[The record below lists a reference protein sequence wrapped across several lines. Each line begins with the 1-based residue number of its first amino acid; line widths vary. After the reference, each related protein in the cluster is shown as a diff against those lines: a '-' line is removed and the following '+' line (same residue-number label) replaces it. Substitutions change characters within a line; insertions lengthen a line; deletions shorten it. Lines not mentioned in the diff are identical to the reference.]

1 MPIALADL
9 LTEQQ
14 VILRLRSRKSAN
26 AIREIVDVLASDI
39 GGRKIAKPEAFLEQV
54 FAREQTHA
62 SLVEDGVTF
71 PHARTDLVD
80 EIVIG
85 VGRSRAGI
93 PFCETQQRAHLI
105 FVIGVPERL
114 LSDYLVCVGT
124 LARLVKDKTIRSRL
138 LNAETPREFIEAL
151 TAEFCCRV
159 SGRRATSAYANSRMA
174 RSTVSTSC
182 GVLTILHATRAYDM
196 RYGVVE
202 ATMRC
207 ARRRSTT
214 SSVFV

>member
-1 MPIALADL
+1 MPISLADL

-14 VILRLRSRKSAN
+14 MILRLRSRKPPN

-39 GGRKIAKPEAFLEQV
+39 SGRKIAKPEAFLEQV
-54 FAREQTHA
+54 FDGEQTHP
-62 SLVEDGVTF
+62 SVVENGVAF

-93 PFCETQQRAHLI
+93 PFGENQQRANLI

-124 LARLVKDKTIRSRL
+124 LARLVKNKTIRSRL
-138 LNAETPREFIEAL
+138 LNAEAPRAFIEAL
-151 TAEFCCRV
+151 TAD
-159 SGRRATSAYANSRMA
+159 T
-174 RSTVSTSC
+174 
-182 GVLTILHATRAYDM
+182 L
-196 RYGVVE
+196 
-202 ATMRC
+202 
-207 ARRRSTT
+207 
-214 SSVFV
+214 